1 MTSETLREP
10 LVPLTTAYLL
20 LGLGGV
26 TCAFA
31 LFALLGRRYVT
42 EEERHRRSVAIITAL
57 VAMLG
62 GCAALAAI
70 LPNAKAK
77 TLEPLVMAIPT
88 GLGAYALTAVII
100 DAVASRRFGRQ
111 RARLATGALLSLLT
125 LPAVMGMAAIDIK
138 IKIIVAII
146 VAVLILTT

>member
-42 EEERHRRSVAIITAL
+42 EEERLS
-57 VAMLG
+57 
-62 GCAALAAI
+62 
-70 LPNAKAK
+70 
-77 TLEPLVMAIPT
+77 
-88 GLGAYALTAVII
+88 ALT
-100 DAVASRRFGRQ
+100 R
-111 RARLATGALLSLLT
+111 
-125 LPAVMGMAAIDIK
+125 MGPLFLRSIPPWIAA
-138 IKIIVAII
+138 A
-146 VAVLILTT
+146 A